1 RERKG
6 DRRTKA
12 RRENGTEDRRTKEH
26 KKKEKGT
33 EDRRTKEQK
42 KGKGKGRQ
50 KDRRTKEQKQVE
62 RGTEKGG
69 GTQTGKSP

>member
-1 RERKG
+1 MGK
-6 DRRTKA
+6 
-12 RRENGTEDRRTKEH
+12 
-26 KKKEKGT
+26 